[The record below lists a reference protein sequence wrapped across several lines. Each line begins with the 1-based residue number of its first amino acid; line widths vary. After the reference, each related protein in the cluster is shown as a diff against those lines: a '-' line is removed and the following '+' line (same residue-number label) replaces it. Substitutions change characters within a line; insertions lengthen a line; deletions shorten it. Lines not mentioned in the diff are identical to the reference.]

1 MAAFQYKAKDATGET
16 KTGVIEA
23 PSRNSATNQLRER
36 GWTVVDV
43 ENRNSEA
50 TEPNRSLIRFGVKS
64 VHVETSLQ
72 QLSLMLRSGMTL
84 LSSLQS
90 LISQA
95 PSSAMAET
103 WSDVSQKVQSGQS
116 LSEAMTDK
124 RCFPDFAIRL
134 VAVGENTGNLEGV
147 LTRAAKTM
155 REKRNA
161 REEFWS
167 ATIYPILILT
177 LSVMVTMYMVVYL
190 IPKLEIYLQSLG
202 KQMPQMTQNLMDASG
217 WLRANLASLAIV
229 VLAIGVFCT
238 IVYTSREGRRFIDYF
253 LLKIPVFGRLLRLV
267 ETSSFAR
274 TLSMMLRSGITLTD
288 ALGTSKNLVRN
299 RHLAGIVENARER
312 IIQGSNLIEAL
323 EEKNGFTPMLR
334 QMVSVGQQ
342 SGELEGV
349 LSEVAQ
355 LHDNQAKTII
365 KRLNSL
371 FTPAVTIVI
380 GGVVGYVYI
389 AFFVALFAAGA

>member
-1 MAAFQYKAKDATGET
+1 MASFNYKAKDALGDT

-23 PSRNSATNQLRER
+23 PSRNSATSQLRER
-36 GWTVVDV
+36 GWTVVGV
-43 ENRNSEA
+43 ESANLTAANQPKA
-50 TEPNRSLIRFGVKS
+50 LIRFGVKS

-90 LISQA
+90 LITQA
-95 PSSAMAET
+95 TSTAMAET
-103 WSDVSQKVQSGQS
+103 WLEVSQRVQSGHP
-116 LSEAMTDK
+116 LSDAMSTK
-124 RCFPDFAIRL
+124 RCFPDFVVRL
-134 VAVGENTGNLEGV
+134 VGVGENTGNLEAV
-147 LTRAAKTM
+147 LTRASTTM
-155 REKRNA
+155 REKRTA

-167 ATIYPILILT
+167 ATIYPILILL
-177 LSVMVTMYMVVYL
+177 LSIFVTAYMVIYL
-190 IPKLEIYLQSLG
+190 IPKLEVYLQSLG
-202 KQMPQMTQNLMDASG
+202 KQMPVMTQNLMDGSA
-217 WLRANLASLAIV
+217 WLRDNIASIAII

-238 IVYTSREGRRFIDYF
+238 IVYSSKDGRKFIDF
-253 LLKIPVFGRLLRLV
+253 ALLKTPIFGRLLRLS
-267 ETSSFAR
+267 ETASFAR

-323 EEKNGFTPMLR
+323 DEKNGFTPMLR

-342 SGELEGV
+342 AGELETV

-355 LHDNQAKTII
+355 LHDSQAKIII
-365 KRLNSL
+365 KRLNSM
-371 FTPAVTIVI
+371 FTPAVTFVI
-380 GGVVGYVYI
+380 GGVVGYVYV